1 MHYSFIEDAKKRFA
15 RWDRRTWITK
25 RQQFVIV
32 TVLLTAL
39 LLLTQIVSLEFR
51 YPLVVLLSIV
61 AYGLSA
67 FALRDDLKGIEW
79 ATLLILP
86 TLFTSAISMF
96 YFLLPVRWLTRL
108 PVAILYG
115 VGMYALLLTENIF
128 NVAVDRTIALLRAA
142 HSVGFLL
149 TLLTY
154 FLLAQTVLA
163 FRFVPI
169 VNALIIGVISFAL
182 VLSSLWSMELSADVS
197 RRVRY
202 ISIATT
208 LFLINLVWIFSFLPT
223 RATLQALFFTTAF
236 YSSVGMGQQYLVE
249 KLYKKNVIEFFAV
262 AAIVFVITII
272 ATSWRG
278 GT

>member
-1 MHYSFIEDAKKRFA
+1 MAHPIVESLKKRYI
-15 RWDRRTWITK
+15 RWDRRTLISR

-32 TVLLTAL
+32 TVLLTAF

-51 YPLVVLLSIV
+51 YPLVGILSIV
-61 AYGLSA
+61 AYGMSA
-67 FALRDDLKGIEW
+67 FAIREDLKGIEW
-79 ATLLILP
+79 VTLLILP
-86 TLFTSAISMF
+86 TLFTTAVSMF

-149 TLLTY
+149 TLFTY

-163 FRFVPI
+163 FRFLPP
-169 VNALIIGVISFAL
+169 VNALLIGLMSFGL
-182 VLSSLWSMELSADVS
+182 VLSSLWSMELTGAIS
-197 RRVRY
+197 RRVWY

-208 LFLINLVWIFSFLPT
+208 LFLVNLVWIFSFLPT
-223 RATLQALFFTTAF
+223 KATLQALFFTTAF

-249 KLYKKNVIEFFAV
+249 KLYKKNVIEFASV
-262 AAIVFVITII
+262 AAIVFVITMI

-278 GT
+278 GP

>member
-1 MHYSFIEDAKKRFA
+1 MKITILDAVKKRFV
-15 RWDRRTWITK
+15 RWDRRTLVTR

-32 TVLLTAL
+32 TVILTAL
-39 LLLTQIVSLEFR
+39 LLLTQLVSVELR
-51 YPLVVLLSIV
+51 YPLVILLSV
-61 AYGLSA
+61 AAYFISA
-67 FALRDDLKGIEW
+67 FALREDLHGVEW

-86 TLFTSAISMF
+86 TLFTTAVSMF

-115 VGMYALLLTENIF
+115 VGMYALLLTENIY

-163 FRFVPI
+163 FRFTAPL
-169 VNALIIGVISFAL
+169 NAILIGVISFGL
-182 VLSSLWSMELSADVS
+182 VLPSLWVMELTGTVS
-197 RRVRY
+197 RRVWQL
-202 ISIATT
+202 SIATT
-208 LFLINLVWIFSFLPT
+208 LFLVNIVWIFSFLPT
-223 RATLQALFFTTAF
+223 KATLQALLFTTAF

-262 AAIVFVITII
+262 SAIVFIITII
-272 ATSWRG
+272 ATTWRG
-278 GT
+278 NG

>member
-1 MHYSFIEDAKKRFA
+1 MAHQLIESLKKRYV
-15 RWDRRTWITK
+15 RWDRRTLISR

-32 TVLLTAL
+32 TVLLTGF

-51 YPLVVLLSIV
+51 YPLVILLSIV

-67 FALRDDLKGIEW
+67 FALREDLKGIEW
-79 ATLLILP
+79 VTLLILP
-86 TLFTSAISMF
+86 TLFTTAVSMF

-108 PVAILYG
+108 PVAVLYG

-128 NVAVDRTIALLRAA
+128 NVAADRTIALLRAA

-154 FLLAQTVLA
+154 FLLTQTVLA
-163 FRFVPI
+163 FRFSPP
-169 VNALIIGVISFAL
+169 VNAIVIGCISFAL
-182 VLSSLWSMELSADVS
+182 VLSSLWSMELTAEVS

-202 ISIATT
+202 ISIATS
-208 LFLINLVWIFSFLPT
+208 LFLINLVWVFSFLPT
-223 RATLQALFFTTAF
+223 RATLQALFFTTSF

-278 GT
+278 GP

>member
-1 MHYSFIEDAKKRFA
+1 MAHPIVESLHKRYI
-15 RWDRRTWITK
+15 RWDRRTLISR

-32 TVLLTAL
+32 TVVLTAL
-39 LLLTQIVSLEFR
+39 LLLTQIVPLELR
-51 YPLVVLLSIV
+51 YPLVALLSVV

-67 FALRDDLKGIEW
+67 FALREDLRGIEW
-79 ATLLILP
+79 VTLLMLP
-86 TLFTSAISMF
+86 ALFTTAVSMF

-108 PVAILYG
+108 PVAVLYG
-115 VGMYALLLTENIF
+115 IGMYALLLTENIY

-154 FLLAQTVLA
+154 FLLTQTVLA
-163 FRFVPI
+163 FRFMPP
-169 VNALIIGVISFAL
+169 VNAVMIGTISFAL
-182 VLSSLWSMELSADVS
+182 VVPSLWSMELTEQVS
-197 RRVRY
+197 RRVKY
-202 ISIATT
+202 ISIAITF
-208 LFLINLVWIFSFLPT
+208 FLLNLIWIFSFLPT

-249 KLYKKNVIEFFAV
+249 KLYKKNVIEFGVV
-262 AAIVFVITII
+262 AAIVFIITIV

-278 GT
+278 GA